1 MNKKISVVILN
12 WNGASL
18 LEQFLPSVI
27 RYSPE
32 TVADVIVADNGS
44 TDTSLQLLAQEFPQ
58 VGLIRFPRNHVESLR
73 SCGKSDGRRSAFRC
87 HAGGKETV
95 FE

>member
-44 TDTSLQLLAQEFPQ
+44 TDNSLDLLRKKFPGVRIIQ
-58 VGLIRFPRNHVESLR
+58 FEKNHGFAE
-73 SCGKSDGRRSAFRC
+73 GYNKA
-87 HAGGKETV
+87 
-95 FE
+95 